1 MNRPL
6 WAALATS
13 LLVAVDAP
21 KTDQDRIQGAWVLV
35 ARETNGQ
42 DDDPASF
49 KKQATMI
56 FEEDR
61 VIVRMGAMSADLGS
75 FTLDPTKTPKFY
87 NRTYTDGTPRYGIYE
102 LEGDT
107 LKICI
112 ADLGRGRPTT
122 FATKPGDGTSL
133 LVYKREGP

>member
-6 WAALATS
+6 WVALATS
-13 LLVAVDAP
+13 LLVAADTP
-21 KTDQDRIQGAWVLV
+21 KTDQDRIQGAWVMV

-42 DDDPASF
+42 ADDPASF
-49 KKQATMI
+49 KKQATLV
-56 FEEDR
+56 FEGDK
-61 VIVRMGAMSADLGS
+61 VIVKMGTRSADLGS

-87 NRTYTDGTPRYGIYE
+87 NRTYPDGTPRYGIYE

-112 ADLGRGRPTT
+112 ADLGKERPTT

-133 LVYKREGP
+133 LIYKRESP